1 MLRTPSR
8 SSADSDPPASLSP
21 EMGRVIA
28 EAQAEM
34 DQLVRLGGLQNDP
47 IRHPIQ
53 ALSVHLGALHALML
67 NNGQMLAKQIQAA
80 RQAVD
85 DEDIRRLSLAAAN
98 GAERRAAEL
107 ARSANLRTAAVAT
120 VLILALMC
128 ASAAAGSMWRGSAPD
143 ISGMTCQDQAG
154 GGRACWVW
162 VVPPPQRGQQPATT
176 GER

>member
-1 MLRTPSR
+1 MLRTRSR
-8 SSADSDPPASLSP
+8 SDSDGDPPASLSP
-21 EMGRVIA
+21 DVRRVIA
-28 EAQAEM
+28 DAQAEM
-34 DQLVRLGGLQNDP
+34 DRLVRLGGLQNDP

-67 NNGQMLAKQIQAA
+67 TNNQILAKQIEAA

-85 DEDIRRLSLAAAN
+85 DEDTRRRSLAAAN

-107 ARSANLRTAAVAT
+107 IRSTSWRTATVAT

-128 ASAAAGSMWRGSAPD
+128 ASAAGGWMWRGAVHN
-143 ISGMTCQDQAG
+143 ISRQEQAG
-154 GGRACWVW
+154 GGGPRWIWVEPEPER
-162 VVPPPQRGQQPATT
+162 PPKTT